1 MHRYFQDKKPLIVR
15 ELDRQVA
22 ALGRDLARV
31 NAWGPD
37 VAARLRGFAAGGKM
51 VRGGLL
57 ALAAQML
64 GCSLTRPI
72 LAAAAAVEILHS
84 SLLVHDDIMDNDR
97 LRRGSPTLFAQ
108 YERLARRDNGRLR
121 RDNGRAAAES
131 FGRSLGICAGDVG
144 FFLAWDILSR
154 LPVAPGRRSAVLSLA
169 ARELAYVGIAQ
180 MQDVA
185 FGAFPRV
192 PAPAD
197 VLDLYLYKT
206 ARYTFSLPLAAGAIL
221 AGAEQK
227 AVERL
232 ATLGAHLG
240 VVFQI
245 RDDDI
250 GLFGSRAQ
258 TGKPVGS
265 DIREGKKTLLYI
277 ECLRRARGVEKKM
290 LASLLG
296 KAGLTSA
303 DVKRVREAAER
314 LGARQR
320 LADLMQELAGE
331 ALRIVDTLDVAEKH
345 RAILREICAESARR
359 RS

>member
-1 MHRYFQDKKPLIVR
+1 MHRYFRDTKPRIVR
-15 ELDRQVA
+15 ELDRQLA
-22 ALGRDLARV
+22 AIGRDLGRV

-37 VAARLRGFAAGGKM
+37 AAKRLREFAAGGKM

-57 ALAAQML
+57 ALAAEMQ
-64 GCSLTRPI
+64 GAPLTRPI

-108 YERLARRDNGRLR
+108 YERLRRGAERM
-121 RDNGRAAAES
+121 AAER

-144 FFLAWDILSR
+144 FFIAWDILSR
-154 LPVAPGRRSAVLSLA
+154 LPVAPGRRSTVLSLA
-169 ARELAYVGIAQ
+169 ARELAYVGVAQ

-185 FGAFPRV
+185 FGAFPRM

-221 AGAEQK
+221 AGAGQK

-250 GLFGSRAQ
+250 GIFGSRAL

-265 DIREGKKTLLYI
+265 DIREGKKTLLYL
-277 ECLRRARGVEKKM
+277 ECLKRARGAEKKS

-296 KAGLTSA
+296 SSGLTSA
-303 DVKRVREAAER
+303 DVRTVREAAER

-320 LADLMQELAGE
+320 MTDLMQELAGE

-345 RAILREICAESARR
+345 RATLRQICAESARR
-359 RS
+359 RA